1 MADDFG
7 QNGSRYS
14 DQRERLENR
23 LTRIEQRLGESEKWQ
38 ARRDVEIGAL
48 KIAFDKHME
57 ATAEDARRSAQDARE
72 TLNAVTGLKGEISEI
87 QAQRGMIS
95 QETLFKV
102 IAATAALVTIT
113 GGVVAFV
120 VKVSA

>member
-1 MADDFG
+1 MDDLG
-7 QNGSRYS
+7 PNGGRYD
-14 DQRERLENR
+14 DQRGRLGNR
-23 LTRIEQRLGESEKWQ
+23 LTRIEERLGDVEKWQ
-38 ARRDVEIGAL
+38 VRVGVEVAAL
-48 KIAFDKHME
+48 TTAFDKHIG
-57 ATAEDARRSAQDARE
+57 ATAQDARE
-72 TLNAVTGLKGEISEI
+72 TLNAVNGLKGEMVQM

>member
-1 MADDFG
+1 MADDLG
-7 QNGSRYS
+7 PNGDRYNA
-14 DQRERLENR
+14 QRESLERRLA
-23 LTRIEQRLGESEKWQ
+23 RIEERLGDVEKWQ
-38 ARRDVEIGAL
+38 VRVGVEVAAL
-48 KIAFDKHME
+48 TTAFDKHIG

-72 TLNAVTGLKGEISEI
+72 TLNAVNGLKGEMVQM